1 MTPRRS
7 KQAAASVLEIAQRAA
22 GTWSEAERARV
33 LAAATRDGTRGRRA
47 DPEHVEQSL
56 LFQWAAVAVGQRP
69 ELAALY
75 AVPNGSHKS
84 RAAAAKFQRE
94 GLRAG
99 VPDVVLP
106 VPRGGYGAL
115 YVEMKSADGRVS
127 PEQRAWHARLTAL
140 GNLVVVCRSAE
151 AAQREIERYLDLPT
165 ERAA

>member
-1 MTPRRS
+1 MTSRRS
-7 KQAAASVLEIAQRAA
+7 KQAAASVLELAQRAA

-56 LFQWAAVAVGQRP
+56 LFQWADVAVGQRP

-75 AVPNGSHKS
+75 AVPNGGHRTK
-84 RAAAAKFQRE
+84 AQAAKLQRE
-94 GLRAG
+94 GVRPG
-99 VPDVVLP
+99 VPDWVLP
-106 VPRGGYGAL
+106 VPRGGYAAL
-115 YVEMKSADGRVS
+115 FGEMKTPGNYPT